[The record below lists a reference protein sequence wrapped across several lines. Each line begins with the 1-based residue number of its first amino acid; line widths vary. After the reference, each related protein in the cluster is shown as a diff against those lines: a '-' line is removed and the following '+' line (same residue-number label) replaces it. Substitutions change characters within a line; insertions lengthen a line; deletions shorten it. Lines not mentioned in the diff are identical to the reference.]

1 MDSETAFLRQALLL
15 VLLLS
20 VLGSAFRW
28 SNRKLEVAWAFD
40 AYITSDDEAT
50 AAKFIRQ
57 QYPKDSDIKLDG
69 NGHVFGNLT
78 TYVKISLTAK
88 TSYSLRMA
96 CLKWVHIDKDNMTVA
111 FAAGWDSYNLTEEF
125 KSDNLSTEILGVERV
140 QNFIVAASTG
150 INGFRSIVGNIACQ
164 GVGLQVLYA

>member
-1 MDSETAFLRQALLL
+1 
-15 VLLLS
+15 
-20 VLGSAFRW
+20 
-28 SNRKLEVAWAFD
+28 
-40 AYITSDDEAT
+40 
-50 AAKFIRQ
+50 
-57 QYPKDSDIKLDG
+57 
-69 NGHVFGNLT
+69 
-78 TYVKISLTAK
+78 
-88 TSYSLRMA
+88 MA

-140 QNFIVAASTG
+140 QNFIVPASTG